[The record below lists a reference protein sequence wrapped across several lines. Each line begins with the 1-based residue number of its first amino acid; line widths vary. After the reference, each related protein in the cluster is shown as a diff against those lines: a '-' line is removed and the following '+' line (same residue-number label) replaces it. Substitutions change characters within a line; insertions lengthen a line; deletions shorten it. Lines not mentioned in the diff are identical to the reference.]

1 LTKPPLLNNVGAGER
16 SFRTSCHRPRQAF
29 GVRPATGEAMLEFDP
44 HVLDEKPIPP
54 PEDFSK
60 KAHVKSLEDYRE
72 MYQRALADPEEF
84 WGEQAKR
91 IEWFKAPT
99 KVLEWKLPHAKWFA
113 DGKLNVSYNCLDRH
127 LEKNANKPA
136 LMWEGEDGSTVQ
148 FTYAEFHE
156 RVCKFANV
164 LCSLGVK
171 PGDCVTIYMPMIPEL
186 PIAMLGCA
194 RVGAVH
200 SVVFG
205 GFSATALADRIVDC
219 KSTLLIT
226 ADGGYRRGKIVPLKE
241 TADAALEKCPTVGKS
256 IVVRRTKE
264 PVAWKEGRDL
274 WWHELEEK
282 ALKEFPALE
291 LDSEHPLYILYTSGT
306 TGKPKGVLHTSAG
319 YLLQCMWST
328 RLVFDLRDEDV
339 YWCTADIGWVTGHSY
354 IVYGPLANGAT
365 LVMYEGAPDFPRKDR
380 FWEIIDRYKV
390 SIFYSSAT
398 AIRAFMAWGMDWIKP
413 YDLSSLRVLGTV
425 GEPINP
431 AAWKWYF
438 EAIGKNRCPIVD
450 TWWQTETGSIMI
462 SPLPGATPTKPGSA
476 TLPLPG
482 IIARVVNLKGEPV
495 GPGETG
501 YLTIQ
506 KPWPS
511 MLRTIYGDD
520 ERYKREYWER
530 IPGVYFAGDA
540 AQCDKDGYIW
550 VLGRVDDVIKV
561 AGHRLSSMEIE
572 SVLVSHAAVAE
583 AAVVA
588 RPDEIKGEAIICF
601 VALRTGYTPSKE
613 LRSALMDHVAT
624 TIGSI
629 ARPADV
635 RFADGLPKTRS
646 GKIMRRLLR
655 ELAHKG
661 GISGDTTTLEDL
673 TVIDRLAKAQA
684 QEEE

>member
-1 LTKPPLLNNVGAGER
+1 
-16 SFRTSCHRPRQAF
+16 
-29 GVRPATGEAMLEFDP
+29 MLEFDP

-54 PEDFSK
+54 PEEFSK
-60 KAHVKSLEDYRE
+60 RAHVKSLEEYRE
-72 MYQRALADPEEF
+72 IYARAVNDPEKY
-84 WGEQAKR
+84 WGEQAKML
-91 IEWFKAPT
+91 EWFDPPK
-99 KVLEWKLPHAKWFA
+99 KVLEWDFPHAKWFVG
-113 DGKLNVSYNCLDRH
+113 GKLNVSYNCLDRH
-127 LEKNANKPA
+127 LARNANKPA
-136 LMWEGEDGSTVQ
+136 LLWEAEDGSTVQ
-148 FTYAEFHE
+148 FTYAELQK
-156 RVCKFANV
+156 RVCKFANA
-164 LCSLGVK
+164 LTSLGVNA
-171 PGDCVTIYMPMIPEL
+171 GDCVAVYMPMIPEL
-186 PIAMLGCA
+186 PIAMLACA
-194 RVGAVH
+194 RIGAMH

-205 GFSATALADRIVDC
+205 GFSATALADRIADG
-219 KSTLLIT
+219 KSKILIT
-226 ADGGYRRGKIVPLKE
+226 ADGGFRRGKIVPLKE
-241 TADAALEKCPTVGKS
+241 TADAALKNCPTVEKS
-256 IVVRRTKE
+256 IVVRRTAEKI
-264 PVAWKEGRDL
+264 AWQEGRDL
-274 WWHELEEK
+274 WWHDLEE
-282 ALKEFPALE
+282 AASADCPALPF
-291 LDSEHPLYILYTSGT
+291 DSEQPLYILYTSGT

-354 IVYGPLANGAT
+354 IVYGPLASGASV
-365 LVMYEGAPDFPRKDR
+365 VMYEGAPDQPRKDR
-380 FWEIIDRYKV
+380 FWEIVDRYGV
-390 SIFYSSAT
+390 TIFYSSAT
-398 AIRAFMAWGMDWIKP
+398 AVRAFMAWGMDWIKP
-413 YDLSSLRVLGTV
+413 HSLKSLRILGTV

-450 TWWQTETGSIMI
+450 TWWQTETGSILI

-482 IIARVVNLKGEPV
+482 IAARVVDLKGEPV
-495 GPGETG
+495 KQGETG

-520 ERYKREYWER
+520 ERYVRDFWNR

-572 SVLVSHAAVAE
+572 SALVSHISVAE

-601 VALRTGYTPSKE
+601 VTLRAGQSPSPE
-613 LRSALMDHVAT
+613 LRSALMDHVAS
-624 TIGSI
+624 TIGTI

-635 RFADGLPKTRS
+635 RFCDLLPKTRS

-655 ELAHKG
+655 ELAYKG
-661 GISGDTTTLEDL
+661 GVSGDTTTLEDMG
-673 TVIDRLAKAQA
+673 VIERLAKAQGR
-684 QEEE
+684 EEE